1 MTEFK
6 ELVAQ
11 SWMAPVH
18 SMNKARV
25 LHIKLARLAKSLKQW
40 NKQRILIARQ
50 EERDTQELVLH
61 LDQLQEQRQLTE
73 AELQTHKTAKNKI
86 LGYASVRKIR
96 LRQRSRLTWI
106 RLGDANTKI
115 FHLRAN
121 ARWRRNYIQTLQ
133 HNGSVCITQEV
144 KAGAVDDFFSNQ
156 FGAQVPRRQT
166 QPGDFQHTATWPQW
180 SRPGCFR
187 RRNSC
192 SGYANDT
199 WKITWWFHTR
209 HITEKR
215 DNTRTIGDYRPIS
228 IMHSIVKLLTKILA
242 NRLAPRLD

>member
-1 MTEFK
+1 MLGDFNLIYRATNKSNGNVNRRLMNRFCRLLDELEVKEIHFHGRKFTWSSGTANPTQIKIYHVFVTREWELMYTDCHLQAGGSSMSDHCPMILNCSPFHMRYKGFRFESCGLVMTEFK

-121 ARWRRNYIQTLQ
+121 AR
-133 HNGSVCITQEV
+133 
-144 KAGAVDDFFSNQ
+144 
-156 FGAQVPRRQT
+156 
-166 QPGDFQHTATWPQW
+166 
-180 SRPGCFR
+180 
-187 RRNSC
+187 
-192 SGYANDT
+192 
-199 WKITWWFHTR
+199 
-209 HITEKR
+209 
-215 DNTRTIGDYRPIS
+215 
-228 IMHSIVKLLTKILA
+228 
-242 NRLAPRLD
+242 